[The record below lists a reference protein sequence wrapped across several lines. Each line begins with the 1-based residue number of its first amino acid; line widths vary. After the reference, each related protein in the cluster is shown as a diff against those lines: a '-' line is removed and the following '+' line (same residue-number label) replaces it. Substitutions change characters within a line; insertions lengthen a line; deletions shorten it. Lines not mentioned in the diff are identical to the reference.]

1 MRTIPTIYRTAGF
14 TLIEIMVVVVI
25 LAILAATIV
34 PKIMD
39 RPQEARITKAKQDVR
54 AMEAALDLYKLD
66 NFAYPT
72 TEQGLESLVTKP
84 SGTPEPKRY
93 RDGGYIKSL
102 QQDPW
107 GNPYQYLRPGEH
119 GEADIFSLG
128 PDQQPSDDDIGNW
141 NLDK

>member
-1 MRTIPTIYRTAGF
+1 MKTRPGMYAAAGF

-25 LAILAATIV
+25 LAILAATVV

-72 TEQGLESLVTKP
+72 TEQGLEALVSKP
-84 SGTPEPKRY
+84 NGSPEPKRY
-93 RDGGYIKSL
+93 RDGGYVKSL

-107 GNPYQYLRPGEH
+107 GNPYQYMSPGEH

-128 PDQQPSDDDIGNW
+128 PDQSPSEDDIGNW